1 MRRGCGRNGLL
12 ANSNCSPDSLGLP
25 VAHMKLSDM
34 LDTFNQSRHRVEV
47 NLVWRMPVKAR
58 MRPLRIVEVQIPAAR
73 ASFREHSLT
82 RISILALGMA
92 PVYPQSLSFDPPG
105 SVFSLR
111 EPCSSPQGAVFA
123 CRKNPKPGNS
133 VFLAHST
140 NTSPA
145 LT

>member
-12 ANSNCSPDSLGLP
+12 PNSNCIPDSLGLP

-73 ASFREHSLT
+73 ASLT
-82 RISILALGMA
+82 
-92 PVYPQSLSFDPPG
+92 LS
-105 SVFSLR
+105 
-111 EPCSSPQGAVFA
+111 
-123 CRKNPKPGNS
+123 
-133 VFLAHST
+133 
-140 NTSPA
+140 
-145 LT
+145 